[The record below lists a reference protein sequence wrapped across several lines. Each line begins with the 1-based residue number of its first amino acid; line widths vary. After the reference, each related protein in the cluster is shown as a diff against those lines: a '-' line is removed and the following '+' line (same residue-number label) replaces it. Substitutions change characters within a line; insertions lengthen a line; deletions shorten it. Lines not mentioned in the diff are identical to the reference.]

1 MSTILGSIM
10 ITDDRSLITLPAIVK
25 IIKLKGESLAMSN
38 RVQRNIQINAP
49 CIVDKA
55 FWDYL

>member
-1 MSTILGSIM
+1 M

-49 CIVDKA
+49 CIVDKP